1 MSKNSHSSN
10 ESEKSIRSSESE
22 ETDSTSTESVLS
34 IGDLAKNPNLE
45 ELVKAKSYF
54 KYDPA
59 CLRKKSN
66 WSKTKNEYKFDNA
79 DFDAK
84 QLKTDIHSHSPKLE
98 SLLKRIEDIDKRDM
112 ERDGRKYKHFI
123 FSDIK
128 SGVYGAKLIAGAL
141 MAKGMHL
148 GYSAEPN
155 TNPKSKKEYEKIVL
169 DEDETLLK
177 TKFNNFYLLSSV
189 AVYDQPISVVMKKSI
204 LKKFN
209 QRPENVY
216 GELARIIVMDSG
228 YKEGIDLF
236 DIKYVHIFEPQTTMA
251 DQKQVIGRGT
261 RTCGQKGLQF
271 HPTKGWPLN
280 VYIYDVAIPDQ
291 MQSQML
297 GSPTLFD
304 LYMRAMNIDFRL
316 FNFQHD
322 LERNT
327 VYGSVDYEL
336 NRAIH
341 NFAIEPH
348 EDDVMFGG
356 AHRKFVVDKTL
367 PKLVLGPENPKIDF
381 VIRPNLEE
389 HMTFEENREFVR
401 KYFKDFE
408 WKDVKMENN
417 CVEKKVGGS
426 ELLNYTPTQGFVQSY
441 FTPQNPSKGMLLWH
455 SVGTGKTCSA
465 IAAASASFER
475 DGYTILWVTRTTLK
489 NDIWKNMFDQVCN
502 ENIRKQIENGVKIPD
517 EQAKRMRLLSKSWS
531 IRPMSYKQFSNLV
544 SKQNSF
550 YDALVK
556 KNGEADPLRKTLL
569 IIDEAHKLYG
579 GEDLSSIERPDMKA
593 LMAALQNSYLVS
605 GADSVRLLLMTAT
618 PITGNPM
625 ELIKLVNLTKP
636 MADHM
641 PEEFADFSDKY
652 LNEDGRF
659 TVAGERRYL
668 DDITGH
674 VSYLNRE
681 KDARQFSQPIVKFVN
696 SPLVDDVKEIAK
708 LDKKLFREQVLDDL
722 SDLQK
727 QVEENSKEIDDEL
740 KGANALRFGFLKD
753 KCDNLDYYFG
763 KKAGKACEKVVR
775 GHIKDIV
782 AEVKDAINVIKDNI
796 KALKAEIKAKK
807 SFRTETMQA
816 MKADTSPETAQKLA
830 DLKQSMYYEV
840 YHKCGKKLTDTKHLE
855 ETVKTLPDVREVDAE
870 LENIDKRLQTAKER
884 LEISINAHKNRLKYI
899 KELMKTDIT
908 QEERNLL
915 RTVLREE
922 TKKGN
927 ANNKAN
933 EKSVAAFEKE
943 IGVERRAVI
952 KTRKAV
958 VRKIKKQINRTV
970 KEQKKEAK
978 EIAKAEKDEE
988 KLRQKQ
994 GVYLKELKSD
1004 YLKGI
1009 VEKHKSIIERE
1020 VEEIAERFQGVEDEK
1035 ETKRQAKAYKAAH
1048 NATKKQQK
1056 AAEAE
1061 HKKTMKHQKDLAKEA
1076 EKREKEALKNA
1087 EKAAKEAEKRH
1098 KEAEKLEK
1106 EAHKNADKENRE
1118 RAKEL
1123 EKRAKEQERL
1133 AKEQEKRQKDAQ
1145 KEAEKRA
1152 KELEKAEKAQAA
1164 ATKKLQAE
1172 QKKLNKTAK
1181 KQ

>member
-1 MSKNSHSSN
+1 MSKSSQSSSKSE
-10 ESEKSIRSSESE
+10 ESESS
-22 ETDSTSTESVLS
+22 SVES
-34 IGDLAKNPNLE
+34 IGSIGELANNPNLE
-45 ELVKAKSYF
+45 EIVKGRTYF

-66 WSKTKNEYKFDNA
+66 WSKTKEEYKFDHPA
-79 DFDAK
+79 FDTK
-84 QLKTDIHSHSPKLE
+84 QLKKDIHSHSPKLE

-112 ERDGRKYKHFI
+112 EKDGRKYKHFI

-128 SGVYGAKLIAGAL
+128 SGIYGAKLIAGAL
-141 MAKGMHL
+141 MTKGMHL
-148 GYSAEPN
+148 GYYAEPN
-155 TNPKSKKEYEKIVL
+155 TNPKSKKTYEKIVL

-189 AVYDQPISVVMKKSI
+189 SVYDQPISVTMKKSI

-216 GELARIIVMDSG
+216 GELARIIIMDSG

-271 HPTKGWPLN
+271 HPTKGWPLY
-280 VYIYDVAIPDQ
+280 VYIYDVAIPDAL
-291 MQSQML
+291 QSQML

-304 LYMRAMNIDFRL
+304 LYMKAMNIDFRL

-341 NFAIEPH
+341 NFAIEPD

-356 AHRKFVVDKTL
+356 AHRKFVYDKKV
-367 PKLVLGPENPKIDF
+367 PKLVLGPENPHIDF
-381 VIRPNLEE
+381 IVRPPMEE
-389 HMTFEENREFVR
+389 HMSFDETRAFVR

-417 CVEKKVGGS
+417 CVEKKVGGA
-426 ELLNYTPTQGFVQSY
+426 EILNYTPTQGFVQSY

-465 IAAASASFER
+465 IAAASSSFES

-502 ENIRKQIENGVKIPD
+502 ENIRTQIENGLKIPD
-517 EQAKRMRLLSKSWS
+517 EHPKRMRLLSKSWS

-605 GADSVRLLLMTAT
+605 GADSARLLLMTAT

-625 ELIKLVNLTKP
+625 ELIKLLNLTKP
-636 MADHM
+636 MAEHM

-652 LNEDGRF
+652 LNEEGRF
-659 TVAGERRYL
+659 TVAGERHYL
-668 DDITGH
+668 DDIAGH

-696 SPLVDDVKEIAK
+696 SPLVDKVKEVAK
-708 LDKKLFREQVLDDL
+708 LDKKLFREQVLGDL
-722 SDLQK
+722 ADLQK
-727 QVEENSKEIDDEL
+727 QVEDQNKEINDEL

-753 KCDNLDYYFG
+753 KCADFDG
-763 KKAGKACEKVVR
+763 KAKKACEKVVR
-775 GHIKDIV
+775 GHIKEIV
-782 AEVKDAINVIKDNI
+782 AEVKDVVQAIKDNI
-796 KALKAEIKAKK
+796 KALKEAIKERK
-807 SFRTETMQA
+807 SFRKEILDAMKSDNSPETMQ
-816 MKADTSPETAQKLA
+816 KL
-830 DLKQSMYYEV
+830 DELKQSMYYTV
-840 YHKCGKKLTDTKHLE
+840 THQCGKKINDTKHLE
-855 ETVKTLPDVREVDAE
+855 EAVKILPQVQEVDAE
-870 LENIDKRLQTAKER
+870 LERLDKHIEAKKQE
-884 LEISINAHKNRLKYI
+884 LEITINAHKNRLKFIRELI
-899 KELMKTDIT
+899 KSDIT

-915 RTVLREE
+915 RTVIREE

-927 ANNKAN
+927 ATIKKNEKAVN
-933 EKSVAAFEKE
+933 DYEKSVNKDK
-943 IGVERRAVI
+943 RAVM

-958 VRKIKKQINRTV
+958 IRKIKKQINRTV
-970 KEQKKEAK
+970 KEQKKEEK
-978 EIAKAEKDEE
+978 EIAKAEKAEE

-994 GVYLKELKSD
+994 GIYLKELKSD
-1004 YLKGI
+1004 YLKGL
-1009 VEKHKSIIERE
+1009 VEKHKPLI
-1020 VEEIAERFQGVEDEK
+1020 EK
-1035 ETKRQAKAYKAAH
+1035 ELDGMANHFADLEAEKEAKMQAKAEKAQQK
-1048 NATKKQQK
+1048 ATRKQQK
-1056 AAEAE
+1056 ALEAD
-1061 HKKTMKHQKDLAKEA
+1061 HKKTMKQQKDLAKEA
-1076 EKREKEALKNA
+1076 EKREKEAQKNA

-1098 KEAEKLEK
+1098 KEAAKLEK
-1106 EAHKNADKENRE
+1106 EAHKHAEKEQKE

-1123 EKRAKEQERL
+1123 ERQAKEQERL
-1133 AKEQEKRQKDAQ
+1133 AKEQEKRQKEAA

-1152 KELEKAEKAQAA
+1152 KEQEKAEKAQAV

>member
-1 MSKNSHSSN
+1 MSNSSDSSGD
-10 ESEKSIRSSESE
+10 SE
-22 ETDSTSTESVLS
+22 ETDSSSEESVLS
-34 IGDLAKNPNLE
+34 LGDLSNNPNLE
-45 ELVKAKSYF
+45 EVVKSNTYF

-66 WSKTKNEYKFDNA
+66 WSKTKNEYKFDNSE
-79 DFDAK
+79 FDAE
-84 QLKTDIHSHSPKLE
+84 QMKTDIHSHSPKLE

-141 MAKGMHL
+141 MAKGMQL

-155 TNPKSKKEYEKIVL
+155 TNPKSKKTYGKIVL
-169 DEDETLLK
+169 DEDDTLLK

-189 AVYDQPISVVMKKSI
+189 SVYDQPISVVMKKSI

-209 QRPENVY
+209 QRPDNVY

-271 HPTKGWPLN
+271 HPTKGWPLY

-341 NFAIEPH
+341 NFAIELD

-356 AHRKFVVDKTL
+356 AHRKFVYDKKM
-367 PKLVLGPENPKIDF
+367 PKLILGPENPKIDF
-381 VIRPNLEE
+381 IVRPPMEE
-389 HMTFEENREFVR
+389 HMSFDENREFVR
-401 KYFKDFE
+401 RYFKDFE

-417 CVEKKVGGS
+417 CIEKKVGGA

-441 FTPQNPSKGMLLWH
+441 FTPQNPWKGMLLWH

-465 IAAASASFER
+465 IAAASASFEK

-502 ENIRKQIENGVKIPD
+502 ENIRTQIENGVKIPD
-517 EQAKRMRLLSKSWS
+517 EQAKRMRLLSKAWS

-636 MADHM
+636 MVDHM

-659 TVAGERRYL
+659 TAAGERHYL

-696 SPLVDDVKEIAK
+696 SPLVDNVKEIAK
-708 LDKKLFREQVLDDL
+708 LDKKLFREQVLGDL

-740 KGANALRFGFLKD
+740 KGANALRFGFLKE
-753 KCDNLDYYFG
+753 KCEDFNG
-763 KKAGKACEKVVR
+763 KAKKACEKIVR

-782 AEVKDAINVIKDNI
+782 AEVKDYINAIKNNI
-796 KALKAEIKAKK
+796 KTLKEEVRAKK
-807 SFRTETMQA
+807 SFRKETLQY

-840 YHKCGKKLTDTKHLE
+840 YHKCGKKLNDTKQLE
-855 ETVKTLPDVREVDAE
+855 QVVKTLPDVTVVDTE
-870 LENIDKRLQTAKER
+870 LENIDKRIETAKER
-884 LEISINAHKNRLKYI
+884 LDIAINAHKNRLKYI

-915 RTVLREE
+915 RKVLREE

-927 ANNKAN
+927 AAMKEN
-933 EKSVAAFEKE
+933 EKSVNAYEKE
-943 IGVERRAVI
+943 IGVERRAVL

-970 KEQKKEAK
+970 KEQRTEAK

-994 GVYLKELKSD
+994 GVYLKELNSD

-1009 VEKHKSIIERE
+1009 VEKYKPIIERE
-1020 VEEIAERFQGVEDEK
+1020 VDEIADRFQWVEDER
-1035 ETKRQAKAYKAAH
+1035 EAKKQVKSDKAAY

-1056 AAEAE
+1056 AINAE
-1061 HKKTMKHQKDLAKEA
+1061 HKKTMKQQKDLAKEA
-1076 EKREKEALKNA
+1076 EKREKEAHKNA

-1106 EAHKNADKENRE
+1106 EAQKNADTENKE

-1123 EKRAKEQERL
+1123 EKKAKERERL
-1133 AKEQEKRQKDAQ
+1133 AKKREKDAL
-1145 KEAEKRA
+1145 KEAEKHA
-1152 KELEKAEKAQAA
+1152 KELKKAEKAQAA

>member
-1 MSKNSHSSN
+1 MSKNSHSS
-10 ESEKSIRSSESE
+10 SDSE
-22 ETDSTSTESVLS
+22 ETSSASTESVLS

-45 ELVKAKSYF
+45 ELITSKSYF

-66 WSKTKNEYKFDNA
+66 WSKTKEEYKFDHPA
-79 DFDAK
+79 FDTK
-84 QLKTDIHSHSPKLE
+84 QLKKDIHSHSPKLE

-112 ERDGRKYKHFI
+112 EKDGRKYKHFI

-155 TNPKSKKEYEKIVL
+155 TNPKSKKTYEKIVL

-189 AVYDQPISVVMKKSI
+189 SVYDQPISVTMKKSI

-271 HPTKGWPLN
+271 HPTKGWPLY

-341 NFAIEPH
+341 NFAIEPD

-356 AHRKFVVDKTL
+356 AHRKFVIDKKM
-367 PKLVLGPENPKIDF
+367 PKLILGPENPQIDF
-381 VIRPNLEE
+381 VIRPPMGE

-401 KYFKDFE
+401 RYFKDFE

-417 CVEKKVGGS
+417 CVEKKVGGA

-441 FTPQNPSKGMLLWH
+441 FTPQNPCKGMLLWH

-465 IAAASASFER
+465 IAAASASFEK

-502 ENIRKQIENGVKIPD
+502 ENIRAQIENGVKIPD
-517 EQAKRMRLLSKSWS
+517 EQSKRMRLLSKSWS

-625 ELIKLVNLTKP
+625 ELVKLLNLTKP

-652 LNEDGRF
+652 LNEEGRF
-659 TVAGERRYL
+659 TVPGERRYL
-668 DDITGH
+668 DDIAGH

-696 SPLVDDVKEIAK
+696 SPLVDNVKEVAK
-708 LDKKLFREQVLDDL
+708 LDKKLFREQVLGDL

-740 KGANALRFGFLKD
+740 KGANALRFGFLKN
-753 KCDNLDYYFG
+753 KCNDLD
-763 KKAGKACEKVVR
+763 GKAYKQCQKVVR

-782 AEVKDAINVIKDNI
+782 AEVKDAIQVIKENI
-796 KALKAEIKAKK
+796 KALKEEIKAKK

-816 MKADTSPETAQKLA
+816 MKADISPETAQKLA

-855 ETVKTLPDVREVDAE
+855 EAVKTLPDVREVDAE
-870 LENIDKRLQTAKER
+870 LENIDKRLETAKER

-899 KELMKTDIT
+899 KELMKTDIRP
-908 QEERNLL
+908 EERNLL

-927 ANNKAN
+927 ANAKEN
-933 EKSVAAFEKE
+933 EKSVKAFEKD
-943 IGVERRAVI
+943 ITVERRAVV
-952 KTRKAV
+952 KTRKSV

-994 GVYLKELKSD
+994 GIYLKEFKSD

-1009 VEKHKSIIERE
+1009 VEKHKPMIDADIKPIIQHFANLEA
-1020 VEEIAERFQGVEDEK
+1020 EEDARQ
-1035 ETKRQAKAYKAAH
+1035 QAKVEKAAQR
-1048 NATKKQQK
+1048 ATQKHQK
-1056 AAEAE
+1056 ALEAE

-1076 EKREKEALKNA
+1076 EKREKEAQKNA

-1106 EAHKNADKENRE
+1106 EAHKEAEKEHKE

-1123 EKRAKEQERL
+1123 ERRAKEQERL
-1133 AKEQEKRQKDAQ
+1133 AKEHEKRQKEAQ

-1152 KELEKAEKAQAA
+1152 KEQEKAEKAQAA

>member
-1 MSKNSHSSN
+1 MSNNSHSS
-10 ESEKSIRSSESE
+10 SDSE
-22 ETDSTSTESVLS
+22 ETDSSSTESVLS
-34 IGDLAKNPNLE
+34 IGDLAENPNLE

-66 WSKTKNEYKFDNA
+66 WSKTKNEYKFDNPE
-79 DFDAK
+79 FDAK

-155 TNPKSKKEYEKIVL
+155 TNPKSKKEYEKIEL

-177 TKFNNFYLLSSV
+177 TKFDNFYLLSSV

-209 QRPENVY
+209 QRPDNVY

-271 HPTKGWPLN
+271 HPTKGWPLY

-341 NFAIEPH
+341 NFAIEPD

-356 AHRKFVVDKTL
+356 AHRKFVYDKKL
-367 PKLVLGPENPKIDF
+367 PKLILGPENPKIDF
-381 VIRPNLEE
+381 IVRPPMEE
-389 HMTFEENREFVR
+389 HMSFDENREFVR
-401 KYFKDFE
+401 RYFKDFE

-417 CVEKKVGGS
+417 CIEKKVGGA

-441 FTPQNPSKGMLLWH
+441 FTPQNPWKGMLLWH

-465 IAAASASFER
+465 IAAASASFEK

-593 LMAALQNSYLVS
+593 LTAALQNSYLVS
-605 GADSVRLLLMTAT
+605 GVDSVRLLLMTAT

-652 LNEDGRF
+652 LNEEGRF
-659 TVAGERRYL
+659 TVDGERRYL

-696 SPLVDDVKEIAK
+696 SPLVDNVKEIAK
-708 LDKKLFREQVLDDL
+708 LDKKLFREQVLGDL

-727 QVEENSKEIDDEL
+727 QVEENDKEIDDEL
-740 KGANALRFGFLKD
+740 KGANALRFGFLKA
-753 KCDNLDYYFG
+753 KCNDLDG
-763 KKAGKACEKVVR
+763 KAKKACEKMVR

-782 AEVKDAINVIKDNI
+782 AEVKDAIQTIKDNI
-796 KALKAEIKAKK
+796 KALKDEIRAKK
-807 SFRTETMQA
+807 SLRTETIQA
-816 MKADTSPETAQKLA
+816 MKSDTSPETAQKLA

-840 YHKCGKKLTDTKHLE
+840 YHKCGKKLTDTKQLE
-855 ETVKTLPDVREVDAE
+855 AAVKTLPDVTVVDAE
-870 LENIDKRLQTAKER
+870 LENIDKRLETAKER

-908 QEERNLL
+908 QDERNLL

-927 ANNKAN
+927 AAMKVN
-933 EKSVAAFEKE
+933 EKSVNVFEKE

-970 KEQKKEAK
+970 KEQRKEAK

-1009 VEKHKSIIERE
+1009 VEKHKPMIEWE
-1020 VEEIAERFQGVEDEK
+1020 VEEIANRFQGAEAEK
-1035 ETKRQAKAYKAAH
+1035 EAKQQAKAEAKAEKAAH
-1048 NATKKQQK
+1048 NATKKHQK
-1056 AAEAE
+1056 AVEAE
-1061 HKKTMKHQKDLAKEA
+1061 HKKTMKHQKDLAKAA
-1076 EKREKEALKNA
+1076 EKAEKEAHKNA

-1106 EAHKNADKENRE
+1106 DAHKNAEKNAKE

-1123 EKRAKEQERL
+1123 EKRAKEQEKL
-1133 AKEQEKRQKDAQ
+1133 AKEQEKRQKEAQ

-1181 KQ
+1181 KK

>member
-1 MSKNSHSSN
+1 MSDNSHKSSDSE
-10 ESEKSIRSSESE
+10 ESEGSSVESI
-22 ETDSTSTESVLS
+22 VS
-34 IGDLAKNPNLE
+34 IGELANNPNLE
-45 ELVKAKSYF
+45 EIVKDRTYF

-66 WSKTKNEYKFDNA
+66 WSKTKNEYKFDNEE
-79 DFDAK
+79 FDTK
-84 QLKTDIHSHSPKLE
+84 KLRTDIHSHSPKLE

-112 ERDGRKYKHFI
+112 EKDGRKYKHFI

-148 GYSAEPN
+148 GYYAEPN
-155 TNPKSKKEYEKIVL
+155 TNPKSKKTYEKIVL

-177 TKFNNFYLLSSV
+177 TKFKNFYLLSSV
-189 AVYDQPISVVMKKSI
+189 SVYDQPISVTMKKSI

-209 QRPENVY
+209 QRPDNVY

-271 HPTKGWPLN
+271 HPTKGWPLY
-280 VYIYDVAIPDQ
+280 VYIYDVAIPDAL
-291 MQSQML
+291 QSQML

-304 LYMRAMNIDFRL
+304 LYMKAMNIDFRL

-341 NFAIEPH
+341 NFAIEPD

-356 AHRKFVVDKTL
+356 AHRKFVYDKKM
-367 PKLVLGPENPKIDF
+367 PKLVLGPENPHIDF
-381 VIRPNLEE
+381 IVRPPMEQ
-389 HMTFEENREFVR
+389 HMSFDENREFVR
-401 KYFKDFE
+401 RYFKDFE

-417 CVEKKVGGS
+417 CVEKKVGGA

-465 IAAASASFER
+465 IAAASSSFES

-502 ENIRKQIENGVKIPD
+502 ENIRAQIENGVKIPD
-517 EQAKRMRLLSKSWS
+517 EQPKRMRLLSKSWS

-550 YDALVK
+550 YEALVK

-625 ELIKLVNLTKP
+625 ELIKLLNLTKP

-652 LNEDGRF
+652 LNEEGRF

-668 DDITGH
+668 DDIAGH

-696 SPLVDDVKEIAK
+696 SPLVDDVKEVAK
-708 LDKKLFREQVLDDL
+708 LDKKLFREQVLGDL
-722 SDLQK
+722 ADLQK
-727 QVEENSKEIDDEL
+727 QVEDQNKEIDDEL
-740 KGANALRFGFLKD
+740 KGANALRFGFLKE
-753 KCDNLDYYFG
+753 KCADLDG
-763 KKAGKACEKVVR
+763 KAKKACEKVVR
-775 GHIKDIV
+775 AHIKDIV
-782 AEVKDAINVIKDNI
+782 AEVKDVVKAIKENI
-796 KALKAEIKAKK
+796 KTLKDAVREKK
-807 SFRTETMQA
+807 SFRKEMLEA
-816 MKADTSPETAQKLA
+816 MKLDNSPETAEKLD
-830 DLKQSMYYEV
+830 DLKQSMYYAIS
-840 YHKCGKKLTDTKHLE
+840 HQCGKKINDTNQLQE
-855 ETVKTLPDVREVDAE
+855 AVKKLPQVQEVDAE
-870 LENIDKRLQTAKER
+870 LEILDKHIEAKKQE
-884 LEISINAHKNRLKYI
+884 LEITINAHKNRLKYI
-899 KELMKTDIT
+899 RELMKSDIT

-915 RTVLREE
+915 RTVIREE

-927 ANNKAN
+927 ATIKQN
-933 EKSVAAFEKE
+933 EKSVNAYEKAVNIDKRAFT
-943 IGVERRAVI
+943 

-958 VRKIKKQINRTV
+958 IRKIKKQINRTV

-978 EIAKAEKDEE
+978 EVEKAEKAEE

-994 GVYLKELKSD
+994 GVYLQELKSD
-1004 YLKGI
+1004 YLKGL
-1009 VEKHKSIIERE
+1009 VEKHKPIIEKE
-1020 VEEIAERFQGVEDEK
+1020 LDGMAHHFADLEAEK
-1035 ETKRQAKAYKAAH
+1035 EAKMQAKAEKAQQK
-1048 NATKKQQK
+1048 ATRKQQK
-1056 AAEAE
+1056 ALEAD
-1061 HKKTMKHQKDLAKEA
+1061 HKKTMKQQKDLAKEA
-1076 EKREKEALKNA
+1076 EKREKEAQKNA

-1106 EAHKNADKENRE
+1106 EAHKHAEKEQ
-1118 RAKEL
+1118 KE
-1123 EKRAKEQERL
+1123 RAKEQERL
-1133 AKEQEKRQKDAQ
+1133 AKEQEKRQKEAT

-1152 KELEKAEKAQAA
+1152 KEQEKAEKAQAA

>member
-1 MSKNSHSSN
+1 MSKNSQS
-10 ESEKSIRSSESE
+10 SSESE
-22 ETDSTSTESVLS
+22 ETSSSSTESVLS
-34 IGDLAKNPNLE
+34 IGELAKNPNLE
-45 ELVKAKSYF
+45 ELITSKSYF

-66 WSKTKNEYKFDNA
+66 WSKTKEEYKFDHPA
-79 DFDAK
+79 FDTK
-84 QLKTDIHSHSPKLE
+84 QLKKDIHSHSPKLE

-112 ERDGRKYKHFI
+112 EKDGRKYKHFI

-148 GYSAEPN
+148 GYSAEQN
-155 TNPKSKKEYEKIVL
+155 RNPKSKKEYEKIVL

-189 AVYDQPISVVMKKSI
+189 AVYDQQISVTMKKSI

-271 HPTKGWPLN
+271 HPTKGWPLY

-304 LYMRAMNIDFRL
+304 LYMRALNIDFRL

-322 LERNT
+322 LERST

-341 NFAIEPH
+341 NFAIEPD

-356 AHRKFVVDKTL
+356 AHRKFVIDKKM
-367 PKLVLGPENPKIDF
+367 PKLILGPENPQIDF
-381 VIRPNLEE
+381 VIRPPMEE
-389 HMTFEENREFVR
+389 HMSFDENREFVR

-408 WKDVKMENN
+408 WKDVRMENN
-417 CVEKKVGGS
+417 CVEKKVGGA

-441 FTPQNPSKGMLLWH
+441 FTPQNPVKGMLLWH

-465 IAAASASFER
+465 IAAASSSFEL

-502 ENIRKQIENGVKIPD
+502 ENIRAQIENGVKIPD
-517 EQAKRMRLLSKSWS
+517 EQSKRMRLLSKSWS

-625 ELIKLVNLTKP
+625 ELVKLLNLTKP

-668 DDITGH
+668 DDIAGH

-696 SPLVDDVKEIAK
+696 SPLVDNVKEVAK
-708 LDKKLFREQVLDDL
+708 LDKKLFREEVLGDL

-727 QVEENSKEIDDEL
+727 QVEEQNKEIDDEL
-740 KGANALRFGFLKD
+740 KGANALRFGFLKN
-753 KCDNLDYYFG
+753 KCDDLD
-763 KKAGKACEKVVR
+763 GKAYKQCQKVVR
-775 GHIKDIV
+775 EHIKDIV
-782 AEVKDAINVIKDNI
+782 AEVKDAIHVIKDNI
-796 KALKAEIKAKK
+796 KALKEEIKAKK

-816 MKADTSPETAQKLA
+816 MKADISPETAQKLA

-855 ETVKTLPDVREVDAE
+855 EAVKTLPDVREVDAE
-870 LENIDKRLQTAKER
+870 LENIDKRLATAKER
-884 LEISINAHKNRLKYI
+884 LEISMNAHKNRLKYI
-899 KELMKTDIT
+899 KELMKTDIRP
-908 QEERNLL
+908 EERNLL

-927 ANNKAN
+927 ANTKEN
-933 EKSVAAFEKE
+933 EKSVNAFEKE
-943 IGVERRAVI
+943 INVERREVV

-994 GVYLKELKSD
+994 GIYLKDFKSD

-1009 VEKHKSIIERE
+1009 VEKHKPMIDADIKPIIQHFANLEA
-1020 VEEIAERFQGVEDEK
+1020 EEDARQ
-1035 ETKRQAKAYKAAH
+1035 QAKVEKATQR
-1048 NATKKQQK
+1048 ATQKHQK
-1056 AAEAE
+1056 ALEAE
-1061 HKKTMKHQKDLAKEA
+1061 HKKTMKQQKDLAKEA
-1076 EKREKEALKNA
+1076 EKREKEAHKNA
-1087 EKAAKEAEKRH
+1087 EKAAKEAEKKH

-1106 EAHKNADKENRE
+1106 EAHKHAEKEHKE
-1118 RAKEL
+1118 RAKAL
-1123 EKRAKEQERL
+1123 ENRAKEQERL
-1133 AKEQEKRQKDAQ
+1133 AKEHEKREKEAQ

-1152 KELEKAEKAQAA
+1152 KEAEKAEKAQAA

>member
-1 MSKNSHSSN
+1 MSNNSH
-10 ESEKSIRSSESE
+10 KSSESE
-22 ETDSTSTESVLS
+22 ESESSSVES
-34 IGDLAKNPNLE
+34 IGSIGELANNPNLE
-45 ELVKAKSYF
+45 EIVKGHTYF
-54 KYDPA
+54 KYDPT

-66 WSKTKNEYKFDNA
+66 WSKTKEEYKFDHPA
-79 DFDAK
+79 FDTK

-112 ERDGRKYKHFI
+112 EKDGRKYKHFI

-128 SGVYGAKLIAGAL
+128 SGIYGAKLIAGAL

-148 GYSAEPN
+148 GYYAEPN
-155 TNPKSKKEYEKIVL
+155 TNPKSKKTYEKIVL

-189 AVYDQPISVVMKKSI
+189 SVYDQPISVTMKKSI

-216 GELARIIVMDSG
+216 GELARIIIMDSG

-271 HPTKGWPLN
+271 HPTKGWPLY
-280 VYIYDVAIPDQ
+280 VYIYDVAIPDEL
-291 MQSQML
+291 QSQML

-304 LYMRAMNIDFRL
+304 LYMKAMNIDFRL

-341 NFAIEPH
+341 NFAIEPD

-356 AHRKFVVDKTL
+356 AHRKFVIDKKL
-367 PKLVLGPENPKIDF
+367 PKLVLGPENPTIDF
-381 VIRPNLEE
+381 VIRPPMGE
-389 HMTFEENREFVR
+389 HMSFDENREFVR
-401 KYFKDFE
+401 RYFKDFE

-417 CVEKKVGGS
+417 CVDKKVGGA

-441 FTPQNPSKGMLLWH
+441 FTPQNPCKGMLLWH

-465 IAAASASFER
+465 IAAASSSFES

-502 ENIRKQIENGVKIPD
+502 ENIRAQIENGVKIPD
-517 EQAKRMRLLSKSWS
+517 EQSKRMRLLSKSWS

-605 GADSVRLLLMTAT
+605 GVDSVRLLLMTAT

-625 ELIKLVNLTKP
+625 ELIKLLNLTKP

-652 LNEDGRF
+652 LNEEGRF
-659 TVAGERRYL
+659 TVAGERHYL
-668 DDITGH
+668 DDIAGH

-681 KDARQFSQPIVKFVN
+681 KDARQFSQPIVQFVN
-696 SPLVDDVKEIAK
+696 SPLVDNVKEVAK
-708 LDKKLFREQVLDDL
+708 LDKKLFREQVLGDL

-727 QVEENSKEIDDEL
+727 QVEDQNKEINDEL
-740 KGANALRFGFLKD
+740 KGANALRFGFLKE
-753 KCDNLDYYFG
+753 KCADLDG
-763 KKAGKACEKVVR
+763 KAKKACEKVVR

-782 AEVKDAINVIKDNI
+782 AEVKDVVKAIKENI
-796 KALKAEIKAKK
+796 KTLKEAIKEKK
-807 SFRTETMQA
+807 SFRKEILEA
-816 MKADTSPETAQKLA
+816 MKLDDSPETAKKL
-830 DLKQSMYYEV
+830 DELKQSMYYV
-840 YHKCGKKLTDTKHLE
+840 VAHQCGKKINDTKHLNE
-855 ETVKTLPDVREVDAE
+855 AVKTLPEVQEVDAE
-870 LENIDKRLQTAKER
+870 LERLDKHIETAKQQ
-884 LEISINAHKNRLKYI
+884 LEITINAHKNRLKFI
-899 KELMKTDIT
+899 KELMKSDIT

-915 RTVLREE
+915 RTVVREE

-927 ANNKAN
+927 ANIKKN
-933 EKSVAAFEKE
+933 EKSVNEYEKD
-943 IGVERRAVI
+943 VNKDKRVVV

-958 VRKIKKQINRTV
+958 IRKIKKQINRTV
-970 KEQKKEAK
+970 KEQKRQAK
-978 EIAKAEKDEE
+978 EVEKAEKAED

-994 GVYLKELKSD
+994 GIYLKELNSD
-1004 YLKGI
+1004 YLKGL
-1009 VEKHKSIIERE
+1009 VEKHKPLI
-1020 VEEIAERFQGVEDEK
+1020 EK
-1035 ETKRQAKAYKAAH
+1035 ELDGMANHFADLEAEKEAKMQAKAAKIQQRSTQKH
-1048 NATKKQQK
+1048 QK
-1056 AAEAE
+1056 AIEAE
-1061 HKKTMKHQKDLAKEA
+1061 HKKTMKQQKDLAKEA
-1076 EKREKEALKNA
+1076 EKKHKEAQKNA
-1087 EKAAKEAEKRH
+1087 EKAAKEAEKKH

-1106 EAHKNADKENRE
+1106 EAHKHAEKEH
-1118 RAKEL
+1118 KE
-1123 EKRAKEQERL
+1123 RAKEQERL
-1133 AKEQEKRQKDAQ
+1133 AKEYEKRQKDSA

-1152 KELEKAEKAQAA
+1152 KEQEKAEKAQAA
-1164 ATKKLQAE
+1164 ATRKLQAE